1 MIYKFLKWYAILGLK
16 FYYKN
21 IFIQYDPELPGKYP
35 VIYASNHPA
44 GFYESL
50 LFATISKYAPIFLVR
65 SDYVTIKGLM
75 WIFRILKLYPIY
87 RQKEGLKN
95 VSKNNEVFRSLYKE
109 LENHTPVCIYPE
121 GTTKFNFRIR
131 PIKKGISRL
140 ALGAK
145 KYGLQDIQI
154 LPIAFNYVE
163 PAKFRSDIFIL
174 SGSSMDLFDFN
185 DEDLDNP
192 ASLRKLTIEIE
203 EQMRKVAIDLKTPEQ
218 HNLFKQLQLLIVNNS
233 IAGSNQKPY
242 VRNSEIPKK
251 IKNLSNLIK
260 DLDDKSLS
268 ILENKS
274 NEYFEQ
280 LSSIKSNDKAVTNHK
295 NTFVNSIKI
304 FLGYPLYII
313 GIIVNAIPVLFA
325 LNIRKNKIKQYEYK
339 AVVTVLIAQ
348 FAYILYFIILILL
361 STILFSTKGLIVV
374 IFPFLAWFSLKYY
387 DFKHDYFA
395 TKNFH
400 NSSKKEKLRELRK
413 EIENLAS
420 TCIGFSFVIFNL
432 FDIWT

>member
-1 MIYKFLKWYAILGLK
+1 MIYKFLKWYAALGLK
-16 FYYKN
+16 FYYRN

-109 LENHTPVCIYPE
+109 LENHIPVCIYPE
-121 GTTKFNFRIR
+121 GTTKFNYRIR

-145 KYGLQDIQI
+145 KYGLKDIQI

-163 PAKFRSDIFIL
+163 PVKFRSDIFIL
-174 SGSSMDLFDFN
+174 SGSPMNLSDYTD
-185 DEDLDNP
+185 DDLDNP

-218 HNLFKQLQLLIVNNS
+218 HNLFKKLQILIVNNY
-233 IAGSNQKPY
+233 IDRSNHRIYIK
-242 VRNSEIPKK
+242 NSEIPKK
-251 IKNLSNLIK
+251 TKNLSSLIK

-280 LSSIKSNDKAVTNHK
+280 LSIIETNDKAVTN
-295 NTFVNSIKI
+295 NNYTFFNFLKLI
-304 FLGYPLYII
+304 LGYPLYII
-313 GIIVNAIPVLFA
+313 GIIVNALPVLFA

-348 FAYILYFIILILL
+348 FSYILYFIILILL

-374 IFPFLAWFSLKYY
+374 IFPFLAWFALKYY
-387 DFKHDYFA
+387 DFKHDYIDS
-395 TKNFH
+395 KNFY
-400 NSSKKEKLRELRK
+400 NSSQKKKLRELRK
-413 EIENLAS
+413 ELERH
-420 TCIGFSFVIFNL
+420 IG
-432 FDIWT
+432 

>member
-1 MIYKFLKWYAILGLK
+1 MIYKFLKWFAALGLK

-21 IFIQYDPELPGKYP
+21 IFIQYDPELPGKSP
-35 VIYASNHPA
+35 IIYASNHPS

-95 VSKNNEVFRSLYKE
+95 VSKNNEVFLSLYKE
-109 LENHTPVCIYPE
+109 LEKHTPVCIYPE
-121 GTTKFNFRIR
+121 GTTKFNHSIR

-154 LPIAFNYVE
+154 LPIAFNYAE
-163 PAKFRSDIFIL
+163 PVQFRSHIFVL
-174 SGSSMDLFDFN
+174 SGSPISLSDFV
-185 DEDLDNP
+185 DGDLDNP

-218 HNLFKQLQLLIVNNS
+218 HNLFKKLQLIIVNNA
-233 IAGSNQKPY
+233 IAASNQKPY

-251 IKNLSNLIK
+251 IIKLSNLIK

-268 ILENKS
+268 VLTKKS

-280 LSSIKSNDKAVTNHK
+280 LSIIETNDKAVINNK
-295 NTFVNSIKI
+295 NTFFNSIKLI
-304 FLGYPLYII
+304 LGYPLYII
-313 GIIVNAIPVLFA
+313 GIIVNALPVLFA

-348 FAYILYFIILILL
+348 FSYILYFIILILL
-361 STILFSTKGLIVV
+361 STILFLIKGLIVV
-374 IFPFLAWFSLKYY
+374 IFPFLAWYALKYY
-387 DFKHDYFA
+387 DFKQDYMA
-395 TKNFH
+395 TKNFY
-400 NSSKKEKLRELRK
+400 NSTEKGKLQELRK
-413 EIENLAS
+413 ELERH
-420 TCIGFSFVIFNL
+420 IG
-432 FDIWT
+432 